1 MEIRELLA
9 KRASL
14 WDEAKKFL
22 DEHTDKDGKISA
34 EDAAT
39 YDKMEA
45 DIDALSKTIERYERN
60 GRIGAELD
68 KPFNAPYFEP
78 FNNNSSTSKT
88 GRASNEYKSA
98 FMTMFRTNFKRI
110 NNILQES
117 VDASGGY
124 LVPDE
129 WDSRL
134 IDGLAEENI
143 MRKLGS
149 AITTSGEHKITVT
162 ANKPAASW
170 VAEGATLTFG
180 DATFAQ
186 KTLDAHKLHVAVKVT
201 NELLTDNAFNL
212 ENYLIEQFTQ
222 AISNA
227 EEDAFLNGAPD
238 ATSGAVTKPTGLFV
252 TAAEATNSPLST
264 TGNSVS
270 GDDIISLVYSL
281 KRPYLRNAAF
291 IMNNATLAAIRK
303 IKDQNQAYMWQPSY
317 QAGEPDRLFGFP
329 LYTSAYAPTAT
340 AGKPL
345 IAFGDFSY
353 YNIADRGTRSIKEL
367 RELFAGNDQTGFVM
381 LERVDG
387 LLILPEAVKILKMK
401 SA

>member
-1 MEIRELLA
+1 MTVQELTE
-9 KRASL
+9 KRAAL
-14 WDEAKKFL
+14 WSEATNFL
-22 DEHTDKDGKISA
+22 DERTGKDGKISA
-34 EDAAT
+34 EDAAA

-45 DIDALSKTIERYERN
+45 DIDAMGKQIDRLKRRESMDAYMS
-60 GRIGAELD
+60 
-68 KPFNAPYFEP
+68 APASAPILNYP
-78 FNNNSSTSKT
+78 NSNVDGKT
-88 GRASNEYKSA
+88 GRASAEYKSA
-98 FMTMFRTNFKRI
+98 FMAMFRTNFKKI
-110 NNILQES
+110 NNVLQES

-143 MRKLGS
+143 MRRLGTT
-149 AITTSGEHKITVT
+149 ITTSGEHKITIT

-170 VAEGATLTFG
+170 VAEGAALTFG
-180 DATFAQ
+180 TATFGQ

-238 ATSGAVTKPTGLFV
+238 ATSGAITKPTGLFV
-252 TAAEATNSPLST
+252 TAADATNSPIST

-281 KRPYLRNAAF
+281 KRPYRRKAAF
-291 IMNNATLAAIRK
+291 ILNDATLAAIRK

-317 QAGEPDRLFGFP
+317 TQNEPDRLFGFP

-340 AGKPL
+340 AGEPL

-353 YNIADRGTRSIKEL
+353 YNIADRGVRSIKEL

-387 LLILPEAVKILKMK
+387 VLVLPEAVKVLKMK
-401 SA
+401 A

>member
-1 MEIRELLA
+1 MEIRELLQ

-14 WDEAKKFL
+14 WEEAKKFL
-22 DEHTDKDGKISA
+22 DDHTDKDGKISA
-34 EDAAT
+34 EDAAA

-45 DIDALSKTIERYERN
+45 DIDEMSKSIERYERN
-60 GRIGAELD
+60 ARIGAELD
-68 KPFNAPYFEP
+68 KPFNTPHFEP
-78 FNNNSSTSKT
+78 FNNNSAAGQT
-88 GRASNEYKSA
+88 GRASAEYKTA
-98 FMTMFRTNFKRI
+98 FMAMFRTNFKKI
-110 NNILQES
+110 NNVLQES

-134 IDGLAEENI
+134 VDGLAEENI
-143 MRKLGS
+143 MRKLGTT
-149 AITTSGEHKITVT
+149 ITTSGEHKINIT

-170 VAEGATLTFG
+170 VAEGAPLTFG

-222 AISNA
+222 AISNT
-227 EEDAFLNGAPD
+227 EEDAFLNGAPVNNV
-238 ATSGAVTKPTGLFV
+238 STKPTGLFV
-252 TAAEATNSPLST
+252 TAAETTNSPIST

-281 KRPYLRNAAF
+281 KRPYRRNAAF
-291 IMNNATLAAIRK
+291 ILNDATLASIRK

-317 QAGEPDRLFGFP
+317 TQNEPDRLFGFP
-329 LYTSAYAPTAT
+329 VYTSAYAPTAT
-340 AGKPL
+340 AGEPL

-353 YNIADRGTRSIKEL
+353 YNIADRGVRAIREL

-387 LLILPEAVKILKMK
+387 VLILPEAVKILKLK
-401 SA
+401 A

>member
-1 MEIRELLA
+1 MEIRELLQ

-14 WDEAKKFL
+14 WEEAKKFY
-22 DEHTDKDGKISA
+22 DEREKNGLLSE

-39 YDKMEA
+39 YDKMNA
-45 DIDALSKTIERYERN
+45 DIDNMTANIKRLKHRAN
-60 GRIGAELD
+60 FDAELE
-68 KPFNAPYFEP
+68 KPFNTPYFEP
-78 FNNNSSTSKT
+78 FNNNSAAGKT
-88 GRASNEYKSA
+88 GRASAEYKSA

-110 NNILQES
+110 NNVLQES

-143 MRKLGS
+143 MRKLGTT
-149 AITTSGEHKITVT
+149 ITTSGEHKITIT

-170 VAEGATLTFG
+170 VAEGAALTFG

-222 AISNA
+222 AISNT

-238 ATSGAVTKPTGLFV
+238 AVSGAITKPTGLFV
-252 TAAEATNSPLST
+252 TAADATNSPIST

-270 GDDIISLVYSL
+270 GDDIINLVYSL
-281 KRPYLRNAAF
+281 KRPYRRNAAF
-291 IMNNATLAAIRK
+291 ILNDATLASIRK

-317 QAGEPDRLFGFP
+317 TQNEPDRLFGFP
-329 LYTSAYAPTAT
+329 LYTSAYAPIAT
-340 AGKPL
+340 SGEPL

-387 LLILPEAVKILKMK
+387 VLVLPEAVKVLKLK
-401 SA
+401 

>member
-1 MEIRELLA
+1 
-9 KRASL
+9 
-14 WDEAKKFL
+14 
-22 DEHTDKDGKISA
+22 
-34 EDAAT
+34 
-39 YDKMEA
+39 
-45 DIDALSKTIERYERN
+45 
-60 GRIGAELD
+60 
-68 KPFNAPYFEP
+68 
-78 FNNNSSTSKT
+78 
-88 GRASNEYKSA
+88 
-98 FMTMFRTNFKRI
+98 MFRTNFKRI

-143 MRKLGS
+143 MRKLGTI
-149 AITTSGEHKITVT
+149 ITTSGEHKIAIT

-170 VAEGATLTFG
+170 VAEGAALTFG

-227 EEDAFLNGAPD
+227 EEDAFLNGAPE
-238 ATSGAVTKPTGLFV
+238 TSGAITKPTGLFV
-252 TAAEATNSPLST
+252 TASEATNSPIST
-264 TGNSVS
+264 KGNDVS
-270 GDDIISLVYSL
+270 GDDIINLVYSL
-281 KRPYLRNAAF
+281 KRPYRRNAAF
-291 IMNNATLAAIRK
+291 ILNDATLATVRK

-317 QAGEPDRLFGFP
+317 TQNEPDRLFGFP
-329 LYTSAYAPTAT
+329 LYTSAYAPIAT
-340 AGKPL
+340 SGQPL

-353 YNIADRGTRSIKEL
+353 YNIADRGVRSIKEL
-367 RELFAGNDQTGFVM
+367 RELFAGNDMTGFVM

-387 LLILPEAVKILKMK
+387 VLVLPEAVKVLKLK
-401 SA
+401 

>member
-1 MEIRELLA
+1 MEIRELLQ

-34 EDAAT
+34 EDAAA

-45 DIDALSKTIERYERN
+45 DIDAMSKSIERYERN
-60 GRIGAELD
+60 ARIGAELE
-68 KPFNAPYFEP
+68 KPFNKPYFEP
-78 FNNNSSTSKT
+78 FNNNSAAGKT
-88 GRASNEYKSA
+88 GRASAEYKSA
-98 FMTMFRTNFKRI
+98 FMAMFRTNFKRI
-110 NNILQES
+110 NNVLQES

-143 MRKLGS
+143 MRKLGTT
-149 AITTSGEHKITVT
+149 ITTSGEHKITIT

-170 VAEGATLTFG
+170 VAEGAALTFG

-238 ATSGAVTKPTGLFV
+238 TINGAITKPTGLFV
-252 TAAEATNSPLST
+252 TAAEATNSPIST
-264 TGNSVS
+264 TGNSIS
-270 GDDIISLVYSL
+270 GDDIINLAYSL
-281 KRPYLRNAAF
+281 KRPYRRNAAF
-291 IMNNATLAAIRK
+291 IMNDAVVANVRK

-317 QAGEPDRLFGFP
+317 TQNEPDRLFGFP
-329 LYTSAYAPTAT
+329 LYTSAYAPTAMS
-340 AGKPL
+340 GEPL

-353 YNIADRGTRSIKEL
+353 YNIADRGVRAIKEL

-387 LLILPEAVKILKMK
+387 VLVLPEAVKVLKLK
-401 SA
+401 

>member
-1 MEIRELLA
+1 MEIRELLQ

-14 WDEAKKFL
+14 WEEAKNFL
-22 DEHTDKDGKISA
+22 DTHTDADGKISA
-34 EDAAT
+34 EDAAS

-45 DIDALSKTIERYERN
+45 DIDAMTRTIERFERN
-60 GRIGAELD
+60 ARFGAELE
-68 KPFNAPYFEP
+68 KPFNTPHFEP
-78 FNNNSSTSKT
+78 FNNNSAAGKT
-88 GRASNEYKSA
+88 GRASAEYKSA
-98 FMTMFRTNFKRI
+98 FMAMFRTNFKRI

-124 LVPDE
+124 LVPEE

-143 MRKLGS
+143 MRRLGTT
-149 AITTSGEHKITVT
+149 ITTSGEHKITIT

-170 VAEGATLTFG
+170 IAEGAALTFG
-180 DATFAQ
+180 DAAFAQ

-238 ATSGAVTKPTGLFV
+238 VQSGAVTKPTGLFV
-252 TAAEATNSPLST
+252 TAADATNSPLST

-270 GDDIISLVYSL
+270 GDDIINLVYSL
-281 KRPYLRNAAF
+281 KRPYRRNAAF
-291 IMNNATLAAIRK
+291 LMNDATLATIRK

-317 QAGEPDRLFGFP
+317 TQGEPDRLFGFP

-340 AGKPL
+340 AGQPL

-387 LLILPEAVKILKMK
+387 VLILPEAVKILKLK
-401 SA
+401 S

>member
-1 MEIRELLA
+1 MEIRELLQ
-9 KRASL
+9 KRANL

-34 EDAAT
+34 EDTAT

-60 GRIGAELD
+60 GRIGAELG
-68 KPFNAPYFEP
+68 KPFNTPHFEP
-78 FNNNSSTSKT
+78 FSSSGSAKV

-98 FMTMFRTNFKRI
+98 IMTALRTNFKQV
-110 NNILQES
+110 NNILQEG
-117 VDASGGY
+117 VDASGGF

-129 WDSRL
+129 WDTRL
-134 IDGLAEENI
+134 INGLAEENI
-143 MRKLGS
+143 MRKLGTTI
-149 AITTSGEHKITVT
+149 ATSGTHKINVA
-162 ANKPAASW
+162 ANKPAALW
-170 VAEGATLTFG
+170 VEEGGALTFG

-201 NELLTDNAFNL
+201 NELLTDNVFGL

-227 EEDAFLNGAPD
+227 EEDSFLNGAPD
-238 ATSGAVTKPTGLFV
+238 ATSGAITKPTGLFT
-252 TAAEATNSPLST
+252 TASDATNSPIST
-264 TGNSVS
+264 TGSSIS

-281 KRPYLRNAAF
+281 KRPYRRNAAF
-291 IMNNATLAAIRK
+291 IMNDATVANIRK

-317 QAGEPDRLFGFP
+317 TQNEPDRLFGFP

-340 AGKPL
+340 AGQPL

-353 YNIADRGTRSIKEL
+353 YNIADRGARSIKEL

-387 LLILPEAVKILKMK
+387 VLILPEAVKVLKLK
-401 SA
+401 A

>member
-1 MEIRELLA
+1 MEIRELLQ
-9 KRASL
+9 KRAKL
-14 WDEAKKFL
+14 WDETKNFY
-22 DEHTDKDGKISA
+22 DEHAKGGLMTK

-39 YDKMEA
+39 YDKMNA
-45 DIDALSKTIERYERN
+45 DIQNMTDNIKRLEHRGKFD
-60 GRIGAELD
+60 AELA
-68 KPFNAPYFEP
+68 KPFNTPHFEP
-78 FNNNSSTSKT
+78 FGGSNSAKV

-110 NNILQES
+110 NNVLQES

-143 MRKLGS
+143 MRRLGTS
-149 AITTSGEHKITVT
+149 ITTSGEHKITVT

-170 VAEGATLTFG
+170 VAEGAPLTFG

-238 ATSGAVTKPTGLFV
+238 VGGAITKPTGLFV
-252 TAAEATNSPLST
+252 TASEATNSPIST
-264 TGNSVS
+264 KGNDVS
-270 GDDIISLVYSL
+270 GDDIISLAYSL
-281 KRPYLRNAAF
+281 KRPYRRNAAF
-291 IMNNATLAAIRK
+291 IMNDATVASIRK

-317 QAGEPDRLFGFP
+317 TQNEPDRLFGFP

-340 AGKPL
+340 SGEPL

-387 LLILPEAVKILKMK
+387 VLVLPEAVKILKLK